1 MSAVFVALENIYRA
15 EMQMVS
21 EEALRSLRIAN
32 DALEPLSLE
41 PPKQSKRK
49 SRRKMKRS
57 DSSPP
62 MPSAPLEPAEAS
74 QASYEDEDAPDSSRR
89 YGSSDAISASQGM
102 REAEERYAVIA
113 EGPSSSSRAADGQ
126 PSSQNGSGPGQ
137 NRNGAPDES
146 HKRAGMRVNG
156 SSKHAQTEGSAKG
169 PGSGGT
175 SGGKV
180 ALQVLHDVVEAAVQP
195 GRNTNGNGADGET
208 NGAGHGRDLDPEPST
223 VPLRV
228 AVNHERMANAAQE
241 RESAEPDVVP
251 EVLSSDEGVQVE
263 SASRMEYD
271 RSRWMRLPA
280 EGTADPEKAD
290 AEFMR
295 CILQLLRKAH
305 FAQLTD
311 RDEAM
316 SRSLNSDYLDQLLIR
331 ADTSRLDARL
341 VAHAAADRP
350 VPEEEHALL
359 VFKRGYGQGTR
370 RGRMLVA
377 KLDYLQLLVIKGSL
391 AYLGKQTSRAWRAIK
406 KSLDANTPEEVR
418 SALDSREEDM
428 EETAWERVQ
437 QAWGAVGKKLSDWGV
452 VSPRLMLAGGGLFLT
467 LSNWGLLPSVDV
479 LPIERFNAVWRPKE
493 PERLQ
498 PVYVER
504 VTIREALRGDLLG
517 NLFGPI
523 QLVEPTFGELMV
535 LYRRKPE
542 RNRIAELKAQI
553 LGGSNAPRLRR
564 REPITLRVL
573 RDIPVPSWK
582 LVFPDKLLQFRPL
595 DGLRADLLTVAG
607 LAAFIAQAKY
617 DSFILEVITTV
628 SAVTLAVRVI
638 LGYNRMAQRYEKLEN
653 KVLAESTVAGQN
665 ASVQYLAACAALQQ
679 WEQSALAYL
688 LLHTAPGPLSVERLS
703 AAVES
708 LLEDNFSV
716 RVRFDAAEAL
726 TELERLQLLDR
737 AEERAYDGDDGTDAA
752 AFVAVAPDKALQQL
766 RAHWDAFLDGC
777 LRRRYEGGL

>member
-1 MSAVFVALENIYRA
+1 MSAVFVAMENIYRA
-15 EMQMVS
+15 EMQTVS
-21 EEALRSLRIAN
+21 EEALRSMRIAN
-32 DALEPLSLE
+32 DALEPLSVE
-41 PPKQSKRK
+41 PPKQSGRK
-49 SRRKMKRS
+49 SRRKRKRS
-57 DSSPP
+57 GSSPP
-62 MPSAPLEPAEAS
+62 MPSTPLEPAEAS
-74 QASYEDEDAPDSSRR
+74 QASYEEEDAPDSSRR
-89 YGSSDAISASQGM
+89 NGSSDAISASQGM
-102 REAEERYAVIA
+102 REAEERYAAIA
-113 EGPSSSSRAADGQ
+113 EAPSNSSRAADGQ

-146 HKRAGMRVNG
+146 QKRANLHVSGR
-156 SSKHAQTEGSAKG
+156 SKHAQVEGSVKE
-169 PGSGGT
+169 PGSCRT

-180 ALQVLHDVVEAAVQP
+180 ALQVLHDVAAAVQP
-195 GRNTNGNGADGET
+195 GRSTDENGSETET
-208 NGAGHGRDLDPEPST
+208 NGAGHGRDLDAEPST
-223 VPLRV
+223 APLRV
-228 AVNHERMANAAQE
+228 AVNHERMATATQDS
-241 RESAEPDVVP
+241 ESAEPDVVP
-251 EVLSSDEGVQVE
+251 EVMSSVEGVQVE
-263 SASRMEYD
+263 SASRMDYD

-280 EGTADPEKAD
+280 EGTADPDKAD

-391 AYLGKQTSRAWRAIK
+391 SYLGKQTSRAWRAIK

-437 QAWGAVGKKLSDWGV
+437 QAWTAVGKKLSDWGV

-517 NLFGPI
+517 NLFGTI

-564 REPITLRVL
+564 RAPITLRML

-653 KVLAESTVAGQN
+653 KVLAESTVAGQD

-688 LLHTAPGPLSVERLS
+688 LLLTAPGPLSAERLS

-726 TELERLQLLDR
+726 AELERLQLLDR
-737 AEERAYDGDDGTDAA
+737 AGERAYDGDDGTDGA
-752 AFVAVAPDKALQQL
+752 AFMAVAPEKALQQL

-777 LRRRYEGGL
+777 LRRRLEDGL